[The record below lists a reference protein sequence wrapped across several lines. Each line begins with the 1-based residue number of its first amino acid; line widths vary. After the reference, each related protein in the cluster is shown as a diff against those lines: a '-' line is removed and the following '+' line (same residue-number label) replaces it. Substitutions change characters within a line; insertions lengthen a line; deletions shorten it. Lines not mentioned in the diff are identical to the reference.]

1 MRLHARTPCK
11 VAGVLLV
18 SLSLSACA
26 TGHEYAAIDPA
37 TKTYFGY
44 RDTQNP
50 DGTHRIII
58 LLPSTIPDPKLPRQ
72 YWDRRAAE
80 ICGHSNYRS
89 NIYAAMRQTLVYDRY
104 GGMAGNY
111 IMEGTLD
118 CGSEITKALPA
129 ALAD

>member
-1 MRLHARTPCK
+1 MSRHARTLCR
-11 VAGVLLV
+11 VTGSLLV
-18 SLSLSACA
+18 SLSLAACA
-26 TGHEYAAIDPA
+26 TGHEYTRIDPA

-50 DGTHRIII
+50 DGTYRIII
-58 LLPSTIPDPKLPRQ
+58 LLPSNIPDPKLPRQ

-80 ICGHSNYRS
+80 ICGQSDYRS

-118 CGSEITKALPA
+118 CGSETAKTVPA
-129 ALAD
+129 ATAD